1 MEAWQE
7 NLVERQQL
15 LRLAGKLFAPYTLR
29 QSLILLKL
37 GPNHHWS
44 FKNPQVFFG
53 EASQQAGT
61 LNPLI

>member
-29 QSLILLKL
+29 RLER
-37 GPNHHWS
+37 
-44 FKNPQVFFG
+44 VFLVAIVFVKR
-53 EASQQAGT
+53 
-61 LNPLI
+61 